1 MNNLEDR
8 CKDINLAISIFW
20 DKYKILSEAGLLD
33 IHALND
39 KLMPYK
45 YCDLKIRTHAKEQA
59 KQPLPQ
65 GSPSGKVLLQYFEN
79 LFFLENEIKHMFT
92 VKPNFAKY
100 TEADESY
107 RKLKNMKIPTTEQ
120 WQEFTDLL

>member
-1 MNNLEDR
+1 MI
-8 CKDINLAISIFW
+8 K
-20 DKYKILSEAGLLD
+20 
-33 IHALND
+33 
-39 KLMPYK
+39 
-45 YCDLKIRTHAKEQA
+45 KIRAHAKEQA

-107 RKLKNMKIPTTEQ
+107 RKLKNMKIPTAEQ
-120 WQEFTDLL
+120 WQEFTDLM